1 MSDAGLR
8 SSLVAAVK
16 GTDVAG
22 PPGWLPRLLERRLVR
37 FLLVGVFNTVFGY
50 GLFAALQLTL
60 GDRVHYL
67 VLVVASTVVSVL
79 EAYVVQRLLVWRV
92 RGRWWR
98 ELARF
103 SSVYAGSLG
112 VNLVL
117 LPVFVEIVGMPV
129 LVGQAIVMAVNSLGT
144 FVLHRSFTFRRA
156 EDATP

>member
-1 MSDAGLR
+1 MSDVGPP
-8 SSLVAAVK
+8 SSLVVAVS
-16 GTDVAG
+16 GANVAG
-22 PPGWLPRLLERRLVR
+22 PLGWPVRMLERRLVR

-50 GLFAALQLTL
+50 GLFAVLQLTL

-67 VLVVASTVVSVL
+67 ILVFASTVISVF

-98 ELARF
+98 EFARF
-103 SSVYAGSLG
+103 ASVYAGSLG

-117 LPVFVEIVGMPV
+117 LPVFVEIVGIPV
-129 LVGQAIVMAVNSLGT
+129 LIGQAIVMAVNSLGT

-156 EDATP
+156 EDGAR